1 MSTNRRQF
9 MHGLGAVALADLLR
23 GGAPHFAPRAKRVI
37 QIMCPGGVSHL
48 DTFDYKPELEKRSGQ
63 PMPGG
68 EKEVSFQGANG
79 NLMRSPWKFV
89 RRGQTGRWMT
99 EMLPH
104 LGALADEMAFI
115 HSMTSRTNSSCST
128 EATARS

>member
-1 MSTNRRQF
+1 MSINRRQLI
-9 MHGLGAVALADLLR
+9 HSLGAVALADLLR
-23 GGAPHFAPRAKRVI
+23 GGAPHFAPKARRVI

-89 RRGQTGRWMT
+89 QRGKTGRWRCT
-99 EMLPH
+99 TNPASRSVEYTSTWS
-104 LGALADEMAFI
+104 MAQ
-115 HSMTSRTNSSCST
+115 CV
-128 EATARS
+128 ARNM